1 MLIEKIKNGAKSSY
15 AKVAIGVGSEQSD
28 YQQKIIESVG
38 KSLEYARIVLVG
50 NEKCFEKCTSKEV
63 EIVHSSYPEKEMVE
77 LLLNGEIDAC
87 VRGALKATKMLF
99 EIKEQMKPKKIG
111 RVALLR
117 AHDGH
122 EFLFAPVGID
132 EGYDV
137 SDKIFLLKEG
147 VKLANKLGIEP
158 KIAVLSGG
166 RAEDRGRS
174 EFVDRTIDDAERVI
188 SMAKRDGIARN
199 IKHYHILIEDAIREK
214 ADFLLAP
221 DGVSGNLIFRTLT
234 FLGGEYGYGAPFVG
248 LNRLIVD
255 TSRAQSSGEY
265 TIAIALAS
273 FLSEGW

>member
-1 MLIEKIKNGAKSSY
+1 MLIEKIKNGAKNSH
-15 AKVAIGVGSEQSD
+15 AKVAIGMGSEQSD
-28 YQQKIIESVG
+28 YQQKIIESAG
-38 KSLEYARIVLVG
+38 KSLEYAKMVLVG
-50 NEKCFEKCTSKEV
+50 NEKCFEKCTSKEF
-63 EIVHSSYPEKEMVE
+63 EIVHSSHPEKEMVG
-77 LLLNGEIDAC
+77 LLLSGEIDAC
-87 VRGALKATKMLF
+87 VRGTLKATKMLF

-137 SDKIFLLKEG
+137 SDKIFLLEEG

-166 RAEDRGRS
+166 RGEDRGRS
-174 EFVDRTIDDAERVI
+174 KFVDRTIDDAERVI
-188 SMAKRDGIARN
+188 DMARRDGIVRN

-214 ADFLLAP
+214 ANFLLAP

-255 TSRAQSSGEY
+255 TSRAQSSEEY

-273 FLSEGW
+273 FLSGRW